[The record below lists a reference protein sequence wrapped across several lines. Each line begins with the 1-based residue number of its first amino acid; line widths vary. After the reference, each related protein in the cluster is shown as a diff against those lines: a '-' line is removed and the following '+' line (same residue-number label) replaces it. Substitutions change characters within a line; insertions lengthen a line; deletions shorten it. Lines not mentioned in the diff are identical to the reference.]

1 MQFFKILE
9 NKKSKSFF
17 NKAKLI
23 ISKTISVKSL
33 PDEIIKF
40 QSNPYIRLLRVLG
53 GVSLLLILT
62 HKIELLDGIF
72 L

>member
-1 MQFFKILE
+1 MTKFFLKLFLKVKTIYSRVILSFSNNE
-9 NKKSKSFF
+9 NKKSFF

-40 QSNPYIRLLRVLG
+40 QSNPYIRLLRVLNQN
-53 GVSLLLILT
+53 
-62 HKIELLDGIF
+62 
-72 L
+72 